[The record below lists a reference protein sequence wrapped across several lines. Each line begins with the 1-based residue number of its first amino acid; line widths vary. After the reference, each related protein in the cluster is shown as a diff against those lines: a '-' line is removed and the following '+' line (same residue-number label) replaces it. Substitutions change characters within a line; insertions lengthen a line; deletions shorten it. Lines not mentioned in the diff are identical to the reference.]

1 MREREA
7 IAGYLPQVN
16 GTVTAD
22 NNLKRQT
29 SVLNMSGSP
38 LFPSGGQTIILQMGA
53 TYNTSPVVQW
63 DQTIFDQAALIG
75 IKAAKPNKDLADL
88 NFQSN
93 EQSLIYN
100 IAYSYYQVFV
110 FDQYLHLLQTNK
122 SKYEQLLQISD
133 LQYQKGVVRKV
144 DHDRIQVN
152 LSNTLSEISLAEQN
166 LELAKTRLKNVMG
179 LPFEE
184 NIILADTAMLK
195 NQSINGAEAPAFN
208 APGRVDYKL
217 QETQIDLY
225 NLEMKRIRGTGMPKL
240 TGYARYGTF
249 FLGNNL
255 GDSFKKRYD
264 YSAIGLRLSVPIF
277 DGLKRNSQYKQA
289 RIDWINA
296 QENLYLNK
304 RNYEVD
310 YTNAVTSLKKSY
322 SSLLNNER
330 NLALSSD
337 VYQTTTI
344 SYQQGV
350 ASLSDLLNAESSYK
364 EAQINYIN
372 SLLNYYIAKLD
383 IEKSNGTLKNF
394 ASTL

>member
-1 MREREA
+1 
-7 IAGYLPQVN
+7 
-16 GTVTAD
+16 
-22 NNLKRQT
+22 
-29 SVLNMSGSP
+29 
-38 LFPSGGQTIILQMGA
+38 MGA

-304 RNYEVD
+304 RNYEVE

>member
-1 MREREA
+1 
-7 IAGYLPQVN
+7 
-16 GTVTAD
+16 
-22 NNLKRQT
+22 
-29 SVLNMSGSP
+29 
-38 LFPSGGQTIILQMGA
+38 
-53 TYNTSPVVQW
+53 
-63 DQTIFDQAALIG
+63 
-75 IKAAKPNKDLADL
+75 
-88 NFQSN
+88 
-93 EQSLIYN
+93 
-100 IAYSYYQVFV
+100 
-110 FDQYLHLLQTNK
+110 
-122 SKYEQLLQISD
+122 
-133 LQYQKGVVRKV
+133 
-144 DHDRIQVN
+144 
-152 LSNTLSEISLAEQN
+152 LAEQN